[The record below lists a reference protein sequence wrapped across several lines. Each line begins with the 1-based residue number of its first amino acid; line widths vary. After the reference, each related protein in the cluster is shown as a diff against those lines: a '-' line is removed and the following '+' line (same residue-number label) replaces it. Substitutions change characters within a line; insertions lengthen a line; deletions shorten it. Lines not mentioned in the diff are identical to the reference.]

1 MQRGF
6 KSRCEQ
12 IAGRYRRRL
21 GVAPEEALPY
31 RRLAD
36 ELGVTLWRPSDVPG
50 LDPETARQLSATDP
64 GSWSAVTVALDSR
77 HVVVVNTAQNPRRI
91 PNNVVH
97 ELAHIILG
105 HSASR
110 VDISEDG
117 HLWLTT
123 YGRDQEDEADW
134 LAASLLLPRDGLL
147 QRFHRCRDIA
157 ATAAHFRV
165 SVELARWRLNVT
177 GVLRQLNGA
186 RSGGRT

>member
-12 IAGRYRRRL
+12 ASRRYRRKL
-21 GVAPEEALPY
+21 GVSLVDALPY
-31 RRLAD
+31 GELAD
-36 ELGVTLWRPSDVPG
+36 NLGVTLWTPGDVPG
-50 LDPETARQLSATDP
+50 LDNETVCQLAVTDAN
-64 GSWSAVTVALDSR
+64 SWSAVTVKLDEKQ
-77 HVVVVNTAQNPRRI
+77 VVVVNTAQDERRI

-105 HSASR
+105 HAAAR

-117 HLWLTT
+117 HLWLDT

-147 QRFHRCRDIA
+147 SFFSRCRTIEGIA
-157 ATAAHFRV
+157 AQFQV
-165 SVELARWRLNVT
+165 SVELARWRLNAT
-177 GVLRQLNGA
+177 GVLRQLNGHT
-186 RSGGRT
+186 RR